1 MIRFSFVLTGFISLF
16 PGCYY
21 VEDKNDQYL
30 FDLWASVETIQ
41 VESIVNDKVTFNCV
55 ATVGD
60 PCHEFERA
68 AINIENLEVNIQL
81 FSKRKKDRI
90 CAQIIG
96 TIKMPITVK
105 VLSGK
110 TYNFHFW
117 RLEEAPL
124 DTTIFIP

>member
-1 MIRFSFVLTGFISLF
+1 MIRFILIFTGFISLF
-16 PGCYY
+16 PGCLIT
-21 VEDKNDQYL
+21 EDKNDQYL
-30 FDLWASVETIQ
+30 FGLWASVESVQ

-68 AINIENLEVNIQL
+68 DITIENLEVNIQI
-81 FSKRKKDRI
+81 FSKRVKDRI

-96 TIKMPITVK
+96 TIKIPITVK
-105 VLSGK
+105 VLQGN

-117 RLEEAPL
+117 RLENAPL
-124 DTTIFIP
+124 DTTILIP